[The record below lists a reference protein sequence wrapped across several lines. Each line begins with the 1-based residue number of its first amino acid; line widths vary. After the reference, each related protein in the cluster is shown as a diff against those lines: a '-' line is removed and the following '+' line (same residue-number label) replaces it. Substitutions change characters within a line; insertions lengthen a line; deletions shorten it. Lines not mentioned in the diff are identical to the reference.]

1 MYIQTDN
8 DGNIIQFISVGGKPV
23 ENGYELPIDTSDEI
37 IQNIFSYKYVDG
49 QLAKKDDAD
58 TEKLN
63 AIKQAKVSSMSA
75 MCNQTIING
84 VDWNGEHYSLTLED
98 QNNINNLKDMV
109 SISEYIPYHPDGN
122 GGNCTFFT
130 AEEFTQF
137 YTYCFQFKLY
147 HLTYYNQLKGYIN
160 SLTSVDAVL
169 DVNYGMKLTDE
180 YHENLVKYTNGLELE
195 IEEVKDTYNYNAIL
209 FDINID
215 ELPVINDVSDIESN
229 LNIEDSELEILE

>member
-8 DGNIIQFISVGGKPV
+8 DGNIIQFISVGGKPA
-23 ENGYELPIDTSDEI
+23 ENGYELPTDTSDEI
-37 IQNIFSYKYVDG
+37 IQNIFSYKYIDG
-49 QLAKKDDAD
+49 ELVKKDESDI
-58 TEKLN
+58 EKLD
-63 AIKQAKVSSMSA
+63 IVKQAKISSMST

-169 DVNYGMKLTDE
+169 DVNYGMGLTGE

-195 IEEVKDTYNYNAIL
+195 IEEVEDTYNYNAIL

-215 ELPVINDVSDIESN
+215 ELVSVETIDNTSGDDVLYEEN
-229 LNIEDSELEILE
+229 VE